1 LFGFNVEI
9 VERSWKSE
17 KAFLSLKKY
26 FLKSQKRFKQN
37 VLFVIKW

>member
-1 LFGFNVEI
+1 
-9 VERSWKSE
+9 
-17 KAFLSLKKY
+17 LSLKKY